1 MSGRNCSCSL
11 SSSRLVRADGADL
24 SPGVISYD
32 MAGPVTAHLGEML
45 KNADFIC
52 WRDQF

>member
-1 MSGRNCSCSL
+1 MQIL
-11 SSSRLVRADGADL
+11 SA
-24 SPGVISYD
+24 GVISFD
-32 MAGPVTAHLGEML
+32 MAGPVTAHLEKML

>member
-1 MSGRNCSCSL
+1 MHIL
-11 SSSRLVRADGADL
+11 SAGLISFDL
-24 SPGVISYD
+24 E
-32 MAGPVTAHLGEML
+32 GPVSAHLGEML

>member
-1 MSGRNCSCSL
+1 MQIL
-11 SSSRLVRADGADL
+11 SA
-24 SPGVISYD
+24 GVISFG

-52 WRDQF
+52 WRGKF